1 MKTKFYLLLLLLF
14 NLILFEVNA
23 QPTYYAPVPYYTG
36 FENNAIDSNWYTSS
50 SLAGGRIQVWSNS
63 SFASAATPNGN
74 YWLGMDI
81 APPAGTY
88 ILNDAWLGLNALG
101 ASNLHLRFWWS
112 EWNDETE
119 PQDGIYLSND
129 GGTTFTKVIDLNGA
143 SFTDLTWRSYDYNLD
158 SMNTA
163 HGLSYTAN
171 YVIKFSQYDNYYF
184 SGGNDG
190 FLFDEIS
197 IDQPTSI
204 RKIASDKL
212 VIYPNP
218 ATSQLHVNFGKT
230 LDFAS
235 IKIKNMLGE
244 TISEHE
250 YKNCSTAAIKLDAET
265 GIYFLELTSKEGVQL
280 IKFSKL

>member
-1 MKTKFYLLLLLLF
+1 MKTKFYLLLLLIF
-14 NLILFEVNA
+14 NLVLLEVKA
-23 QPTYYAPVPYYTG
+23 QPSYYAPVPYYTG

-50 SLAGGRIQVWSNS
+50 SLPGGRIQVWSNS
-63 SFASAATPNGN
+63 SFAAATTPNGN

-119 PQDGIYLSND
+119 PQDGIYLSDD
-129 GGTTFTKVIDLNGA
+129 GGTTFTKVIDLNGGD
-143 SFTDLTWRSYDYNLD
+143 FTDLTWRSYDFNLD

-204 RKIASDKL
+204 TKIAAEKIFL
-212 VIYPNP
+212 YPNP
-218 ATSQLHVNFGKT
+218 VTSKLHVNFGKT

-235 IKIKNMLGE
+235 IKIKNLLGE
-244 TISEHE
+244 TVAEHE
-250 YKNCSTAAIKLDAET
+250 YKNCSTATITLDAEA
-265 GIYFLELTSKEGVQL
+265 GIYFVELSSREGVQL
-280 IKFSKL
+280 IKFSKQ

>member
-14 NLILFEVNA
+14 NLILLEVNA
-23 QPTYYAPVPYYTG
+23 QPSYYAPVPYYTG

-204 RKIASDKL
+204 RKITSDKL

-250 YKNCSTAAIKLDAET
+250 YKNCSTTAIKLDAET

>member
-14 NLILFEVNA
+14 NLLLLEVNA
-23 QPTYYAPVPYYTG
+23 QPSYYAPVPYYTG

-204 RKIASDKL
+204 RKITSDKL

-244 TISEHE
+244 AISEHE

>member
-1 MKTKFYLLLLLLF
+1 MLF
-14 NLILFEVNA
+14 IDAKA
-23 QPTYYAPVPYYTG
+23 QPSYYAPVPYYTG
-36 FENNAIDSNWYTSS
+36 FENNALDSNWYTTS
-50 SLAGGRIQVWSNS
+50 SLPGGRIQVWSNS
-63 SFASAATPNGN
+63 SFSAASSPNGN

-119 PQDGIYLSND
+119 PQDGIYLSDD

-204 RKIASDKL
+204 RKIASEKL

-230 LDFAS
+230 LDLAS

-244 TISEHE
+244 TITEQE
-250 YKNCSTAAIKLDAET
+250 YKNCSTAAIKLDAEA

>member
-129 GGTTFTKVIDLNGA
+129 GGATFTKVIDLNGA

>member
-14 NLILFEVNA
+14 NLILLEVNA
-23 QPTYYAPVPYYTG
+23 QPSYYAPVPYYTG

-204 RKIASDKL
+204 RKITSDKL